1 MNKFA
6 SPATILITGATGG
19 LGRALALAYAAPAS
33 TLILHGRDAAK
44 LAALRGECEQRG
56 AAVSILVADLAACA
70 EWIAVLDDA
79 CRQTA
84 IDLVIVNAGAT
95 HFIGPEG
102 ESWPDVE
109 RVLDINL
116 RAAMATVSALLPHMR
131 RRGSGQIAL
140 ISSISA
146 YVGLPVTPAY
156 CATKA
161 ALKSYGEAMRGWL
174 APQGIAVNVVMPGFV
189 DTAMSEQFPTSKPFL
204 MSPENAARKIK
215 AGLAA
220 NRARI
225 SFPFPLTLGM
235 WLLSVMPADWA
246 QWILRRLGFSGAP
259 SRRR

>member
-6 SPATILITGATGG
+6 SPTTILVTGATGG
-19 LGRALALAYAAPAS
+19 LGRALALVYAAPLI
-33 TLILHGRDAAK
+33 TLILHGRDPAK

-56 AAVSILVADLAACA
+56 AAVSLLVADLAECNQ
-70 EWIAVLDDA
+70 WIATLDDA

-95 HFIGPEG
+95 NIIDLVG

-109 RVLDINL
+109 RMLDINL
-116 RAAMATVSALLPHMR
+116 RAAMATVSVVLPHMR

-156 CATKA
+156 CASKA

-204 MSPENAARKIK
+204 LPPEDAVRRIK
-215 AGLAA
+215 AGLAG

-235 WLLSVMPADWA
+235 WLLSMMPADWA
-246 QWILRRLGFSGAP
+246 QRILRLTGFAGVR
-259 SRRR
+259 SRNP

>member
-6 SPATILITGATGG
+6 SPVTILITGATGG
-19 LGRALALAYAAPAS
+19 LGRALALSYAAPLM
-33 TLILHGRDAAK
+33 TLVLHGRDPAK
-44 LAALRGECEQRG
+44 LAALRGECERRG
-56 AAVSILVADLAACA
+56 AAVSLLVADLAECA
-70 EWIAVLDDA
+70 EWMAALDDA

-95 HFIGPEG
+95 NIIGSEG

-156 CATKA
+156 CASKA

-189 DTAMSEQFPTSKPFL
+189 ESAMSEQFPTSKPFL
-204 MSPENAARKIK
+204 LSPEDAARKIK

-246 QWILRRLGFSGAP
+246 QWILRRLGFSGMQA
-259 SRRR
+259 R